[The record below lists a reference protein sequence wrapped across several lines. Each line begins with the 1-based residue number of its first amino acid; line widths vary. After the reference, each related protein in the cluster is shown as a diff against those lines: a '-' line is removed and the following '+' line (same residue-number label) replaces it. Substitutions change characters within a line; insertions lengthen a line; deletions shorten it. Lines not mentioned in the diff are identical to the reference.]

1 MFICVIFV
9 MSLNYINKK
18 RRKETQITTVAFM
31 PLVPVE
37 SRPGRMFRTRRD
49 THSVCDP
56 AAHWHTL
63 GVWLYGCH
71 PRLTSLYAK
80 GTGTEKPGSKI

>member
-1 MFICVIFV
+1 
-9 MSLNYINKK
+9 MS
-18 RRKETQITTVAFM
+18 
-31 PLVPVE
+31 LVPVE

-49 THSVCDP
+49 THSVYDP
-56 AAHWHTL
+56 AAYWHTL